1 MLTMILYLLLGLIV
15 VFVVIGWLLPREI
28 TIERAIGI
36 DKTAD
41 TIFPWIANL
50 RTWPEWTVWN
60 NHEDPSLAYRYS
72 GSDSGL
78 GAAMSWTA
86 KKMGDGQLTIND
98 AKPGRFIR
106 YEMRMTGRSM
116 VVRGN
121 IELES
126 AGGGATLVM
135 WFDNINLGAN
145 PLRRWFGL
153 LLRPMMEKAFHRNLT
168 GLKSAAETG
177 KASGPGRK

>member
-1 MLTMILYLLLGLIV
+1 MLAMILYLVLGLIV
-15 VFVVIGWLLPREI
+15 VFVLIGWLLRREI

-36 DKTAD
+36 DKPAD
-41 TIFPWIANL
+41 TIFPWLANL
-50 RTWPEWTVWN
+50 RTWPDWTVWN
-60 NHEDPSLAYRYS
+60 KQEDPSLAYSYS

-78 GAAMSWTA
+78 GATMSWTA
-86 KKMGDGQLTIND
+86 KKMGDGKLTIND

-106 YEMRMTGRSM
+106 YEMRLTGRRI

-135 WFDNINLGAN
+135 WFDNIDLGAN
-145 PLRRWFGL
+145 PLRRWLGL
-153 LLRPMMEKAFHRNLT
+153 RLKATMGKAFRRSLA
-168 GLKSAAETG
+168 GLRTAAETG
-177 KASGPGRK
+177 KTSGPGPK

>member
-15 VFVVIGWLLPREI
+15 VFVVIGWRLPREI

-36 DKTAD
+36 DQPAD
-41 TIFPWIANL
+41 AVFPWIANL

-60 NHEDPSLAYRYS
+60 KQEDPSLAYTYS

-86 KKMGDGQLTIND
+86 KKMGDGKLTIND
-98 AKPGRFIR
+98 AKPDRFIR
-106 YEMRMTGRSM
+106 YEMHMTGRPI

-135 WFDNINLGAN
+135 WFDNIDLGAN
-145 PLRRWFGL
+145 PLRRWRGL
-153 LLRPMMEKAFHRNLT
+153 LLRPMIGKAYHRNLT
-168 GLKSAAETG
+168 GLRTAAETG
-177 KASGPGRK
+177 KASGPGPK